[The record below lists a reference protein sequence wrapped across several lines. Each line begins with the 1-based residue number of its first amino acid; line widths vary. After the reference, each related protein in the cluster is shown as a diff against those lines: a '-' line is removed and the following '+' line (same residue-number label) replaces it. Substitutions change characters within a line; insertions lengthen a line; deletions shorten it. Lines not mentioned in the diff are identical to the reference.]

1 MNNYQISVFSLF
13 FALLNSFPLLSQTVK
28 ITPKLVLSVKAK
40 DYFYQNFV
48 VAGELVIL
56 VDDRVRIFKGKK
68 ETSFLLPPKYRKS
81 LDFKL
86 SKNKDILLI
95 RNESSE
101 LRNEDGLGVRA
112 KSEIGCFTL
121 KGNLLKEI
129 DLQASKR
136 DFFLIGDSLYS
147 TNIDIDSDK
156 TPILSSVSLTNSNI
170 IIRQT
175 LESLRFIYD
184 CTWLSPDQVGGVEN
198 NKREKVWLC
207 ENKIIT
213 FDLFTRSSGITDTIH
228 NVENL
233 NSFYLLYSKDNKHV
247 IMYASE
253 PYALSIYYYS
263 KLHNLYKKFKVENIF
278 NNIYLIAGGDSV
290 ELEYWINGVVAYYN
304 EEDNNVYILINK
316 ERGRV
321 EIYKF
326 LIQ

>member
-1 MNNYQISVFSLF
+1 MKSYKAIIISTLF
-13 FALLNSFPLLSQTVK
+13 VLLNSFSLLSQTVK
-28 ITPKLVLSVKAK
+28 ITPNLVLSVKAK
-40 DYFYQNFV
+40 DYLYQSFI

-101 LRNEDGLGVRA
+101 LRNEGGLGYRE

-121 KGNLLKEI
+121 KGKLLKEI

-136 DFFLIGDSLYS
+136 DFFLIDDSLYS
-147 TNIDIDSDK
+147 TNIDSDSDK
-156 TPILSSVSLTNSNI
+156 SPILSSVSLTNSNI
-170 IIRQT
+170 VNRQT

-184 CTWLSPDQVGGVEN
+184 CIGLSPDQVGGVEN
-198 NKREKVWLC
+198 DKREKVWLC

-228 NVENL
+228 NVEKIH
-233 NSFYLLYSKDNKHV
+233 SCYLLYSKDNKHI
-247 IMYASE
+247 IMDASE
-253 PYALSIYYYS
+253 PYTLSIYYYS

-278 NNIYLIAGGDSV
+278 NNIYLISGGDSV

-304 EEDNNVYILINK
+304 EEENNVYILINK

-326 LIQ
+326 LIH